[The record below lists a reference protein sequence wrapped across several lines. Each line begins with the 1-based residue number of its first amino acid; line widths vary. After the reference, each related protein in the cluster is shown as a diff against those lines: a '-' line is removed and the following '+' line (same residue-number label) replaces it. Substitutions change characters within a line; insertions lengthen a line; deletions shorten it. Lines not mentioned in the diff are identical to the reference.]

1 MVQCTSTRTRPDAG
15 NLRSI
20 DLRTIIKHANRRLY
34 DSSER
39 GAITLLGVSELVI
52 GGESIFVVDKASGED
67 ITVVTLLQS
76 LLERLKRFS
85 SEGLGAE
92 DTDRLVAALKVAML
106 AGTRAGNSY
115 DSEVETG
122 VGNRAGAVGGAA

>member
-1 MVQCTSTRTRPDAG
+1 M
-15 NLRSI
+15 
-20 DLRTIIKHANRRLY
+20 
-34 DSSER
+34 
-39 GAITLLGVSELVI
+39 VI
-52 GGESIFVVDKASGED
+52 GGESISVVDKASGED

-76 LLERLKRFS
+76 LLERLKRCS

-92 DTDRLVAALKVAML
+92 DADRLVAALRIAML

-122 VGNRAGAVGGAA
+122 VGSSAGAVGGAA